1 MIPSDD
7 DENHDNDG
15 DDDSDIDGD
24 GNHVSSSTPSSS
36 MLPLI
41 CRGEKLIRGEST
53 DTLMIMMIMML
64 MLMILSSSTLTMMMI
79 LKMLPEATRNCFED
93 FDSGTG
99 RDMKGRQQRL
109 GYDDDDDYIGDVD
122 DDDNTYQYFQPIQE
136 QTPSSPPQDSN
147 LPS

>member
-53 DTLMIMMIMML
+53 DTLMIRMMALLIMIK
-64 MLMILSSSTLTMMMI
+64 MIISMNRIVYQGLCSLSRL
-79 LKMLPEATRNCFED
+79 LDRCFPC
-93 FDSGTG
+93 FDE
-99 RDMKGRQQRL
+99 L
-109 GYDDDDDYIGDVD
+109 
-122 DDDNTYQYFQPIQE
+122 
-136 QTPSSPPQDSN
+136 
-147 LPS
+147 

>member
-24 GNHVSSSTPSSS
+24 GNQVSSSTPSSS

-53 DTLMIMMIMML
+53 DTLRIMML
-64 MLMILSSSTLTMMMI
+64 MLMILSSTLTMMMI

-122 DDDNTYQYFQPIQE
+122 NDDNTYQYFQPIQE

>member
-1 MIPSDD
+1 MILSDD
-7 DENHDNDG
+7 DRNHDNDG
-15 DDDSDIDGD
+15 DIDSDIDGD
-24 GNHVSSSTPSSS
+24 GNQVSSSTPSSS

-53 DTLMIMMIMML
+53 DTLRIMML
-64 MLMILSSSTLTMMMI
+64 MLMILSSTLTMMMI

-99 RDMKGRQQRL
+99 RGMKGRQQRL

-122 DDDNTYQYFQPIQE
+122 NDDNTYQYFQPIQE

>member
-1 MIPSDD
+1 MILSDD
-7 DENHDNDG
+7 DKIHDNDG
-15 DDDSDIDGD
+15 DIDSDIDGD
-24 GNHVSSSTPSSS
+24 GNQVSSSTPSSS

-53 DTLMIMMIMML
+53 DTLMIRMIM

-99 RDMKGRQQRL
+99 RDKKGRQQRL

-122 DDDNTYQYFQPIQE
+122 NDDNTYQYFQPIQE

>member
-24 GNHVSSSTPSSS
+24 GNQVSSSTPSSS

-53 DTLMIMMIMML
+53 DTLRIMML
-64 MLMILSSSTLTMMMI
+64 MLMILSSTLTMMMI

-109 GYDDDDDYIGDVD
+109 GCDD
-122 DDDNTYQYFQPIQE
+122 E
-136 QTPSSPPQDSN
+136 K
-147 LPS
+147 